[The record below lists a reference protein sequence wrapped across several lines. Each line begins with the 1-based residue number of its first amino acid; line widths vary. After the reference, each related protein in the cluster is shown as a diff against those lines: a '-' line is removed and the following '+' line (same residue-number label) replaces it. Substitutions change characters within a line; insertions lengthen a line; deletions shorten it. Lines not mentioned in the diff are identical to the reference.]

1 MTFDKQRLVKQLGI
15 LGIDKVR
22 QVQSILRSYLELD
35 SVDSDLEDVED
46 LLN

>member
-1 MTFDKQRLVKQLGI
+1 MTFDKQRLVKQLGRLNI
-15 LGIDKVR
+15 ETVS

-35 SVDSDLEDVED
+35 AVETDLDESSD